1 METSSRC
8 LIFDPFAG
16 LAGDMILA
24 GLIDLGLSRDWL
36 QELILGTPVDATL
49 SVTAVVRGAISAPLV
64 TVETAAEQPERRLDD
79 ILAIIDSA
87 AVDQGARETAASVFR
102 RLADVEG
109 AIHGVPPERIH
120 FHEVGAADAIVDI
133 LGAAAGIA
141 QLGVTD
147 CFTRPVAIGR
157 GWIDA
162 AHGALPV
169 PAPATLRLLE
179 GIPVFESDFEGE
191 ITTPTGAA
199 LLSALTGGKP
209 APGLFVP
216 VRSGFGAGT
225 RDPST
230 HPNCLRLVL
239 ADLQVPGPMFV
250 LQADIDDM
258 SPEFLPPLVQSL
270 FDAGATDVSSHPVQM
285 KKGRTGLRIEVLA
298 HGAAIDSVQNAILS
312 ESTTLGLRFWHVQ
325 RQVLPRTTNRIEWR
339 GFSIRIKS
347 SVDADGHV
355 RHKAEYDD
363 IIAAAQALDIP
374 PLRAKEEI
382 ERQLGARDVT

>member
-1 METSSRC
+1 
-8 LIFDPFAG
+8 
-16 LAGDMILA
+16 MILA

-382 ERQLGARDVT
+382 ERQLGAGDVT